1 LALDMAAAPETAVAG
16 RPEALAPTRMDD
28 AALLPAASP
37 VSDFMI
43 YRLQRTLRER
53 VRYRYVEPLVLRE
66 GESFRIQS
74 PCCSRNVDPSG
85 GLIDIA
91 LLTPGT
97 AGAPGATGTGGAGIG
112 WSLSARDHLKN
123 VWLVRLS
130 DAPLA
135 LLLDALC
142 VDSERQFW
150 P

>member
-1 LALDMAAAPETAVAG
+1 MNTARPPGSAFSGASAPEAALQAQAG
-16 RPEALAPTRMDD
+16 GVD
-28 AALLPAASP
+28 AATVAAVGP

-43 YRLQRTLRER
+43 YRLERALRER

-91 LLTPGT
+91 LLTPG
-97 AGAPGATGTGGAGIG
+97 ADGG
-112 WSLSARDHLKN
+112 WSLSARDHAKS
-123 VWLVRLS
+123 VWRTCLQGK
-130 DAPLA
+130 PLDTV
-135 LLLDALC
+135 LDALC